1 MTQVLLSSIIKFSQ
15 DAIISCKPDLSINS
29 WNHAAE
35 KLFGYNETE
44 ILGKDLSIIFSSELL
59 SESQKQFERI
69 KTGENIFPFDAA
81 QQCKDGRLIYVSIS
95 CAPIQDSNGEV
106 TGFAVIARDV
116 TERRQTEDALRE
128 SEEKYRTLVDTAN
141 EGIWYIDK
149 EANTLYVNNRMAAF
163 LGYEPDEIIGRKVPE
178 FCFKE
183 DVTNAQERVT
193 STFQGNF
200 ETFDFRFRRKDGS
213 SVEVLASTNPVHDSK
228 GNFIGALGMFT
239 DITERKRVEGA
250 LDESELRFRNMA
262 DSAPVLI
269 WVCDTNKLCTW
280 VNKPW
285 LAFTGRTIEQEM
297 GNGWLEGLHPDDY
310 QRGLQTYN
318 IAFDELKP
326 FNTEFRLQRHDGE
339 YRWVVNRG
347 VPMFA
352 NDHSFI
358 GYIGSCTDI
367 TVRKEIE
374 NVREEL
380 LLRERQARAEAEA
393 ANRAKDEFLAVISH
407 ELRAPLNAMYG
418 WARILQT
425 KREQVDAATLAHAI
439 DIIERSARTQS
450 KLIEDLIDTTRIR
463 TGKLRLDSKPVDLAN
478 LVQAAV
484 DTARPS
490 AKEKRITLAA
500 VINTKAGIITGDPER
515 LQQII
520 GNLLSNAIK
529 FTPEGGHVSVR
540 LERNDPNAQIF
551 VTDTGIGIGAD
562 MLPHIFDRFYQVDKS
577 STTRGHGGLGLGL
590 SLAQQLT
597 ELHGGT
603 IQAVSAGKGQGATF
617 VINLPLRALRGTG
630 SIGPVNTGTLRD
642 LNAKVSLEGVH
653 VLCVDDERDARDL
666 VTALLERFG
675 AKVTA
680 KPSAADAL
688 KALNSEEKFDVLVSD
703 ISMPGEDGYSLIRK
717 IRALPPEEGGKIP
730 AIALTAFSRLE
741 DKERTREEGYDQH
754 VAKPVEPM
762 KLVHTINELV
772 QPKTKA
778 KGSDVEV

>member
-1 MTQVLLSSIIKFSQ
+1 MK
-15 DAIISCKPDLSINS
+15 
-29 WNHAAE
+29 
-35 KLFGYNETE
+35 
-44 ILGKDLSIIFSSELL
+44 
-59 SESQKQFERI
+59 
-69 KTGENIFPFDAA
+69 
-81 QQCKDGRLIYVSIS
+81 
-95 CAPIQDSNGEV
+95 
-106 TGFAVIARDV
+106 
-116 TERRQTEDALRE
+116 
-128 SEEKYRTLVDTAN
+128 
-141 EGIWYIDK
+141 
-149 EANTLYVNNRMAAF
+149 
-163 LGYEPDEIIGRKVPE
+163 
-178 FCFKE
+178 
-183 DVTNAQERVT
+183 
-193 STFQGNF
+193 
-200 ETFDFRFRRKDGS
+200 
-213 SVEVLASTNPVHDSK
+213 
-228 GNFIGALGMFT
+228 
-239 DITERKRVEGA
+239 
-250 LDESELRFRNMA
+250 
-262 DSAPVLI
+262 
-269 WVCDTNKLCTW
+269 
-280 VNKPW
+280 
-285 LAFTGRTIEQEM
+285 
-297 GNGWLEGLHPDDY
+297 
-310 QRGLQTYN
+310 
-318 IAFDELKP
+318 
-326 FNTEFRLQRHDGE
+326 RHDGE

-352 NDHSFI
+352 GDNSFV

-425 KREQVDAATLAHAI
+425 KREQVDAATLSHAI

-463 TGKLRLDSKPVDLAN
+463 TGKLRLDMKPVDLAN

-484 DTARPS
+484 DIARPS

-551 VTDTGIGIGAD
+551 VTDTGIGISSD
-562 MLPHIFDRFYQVDKS
+562 MLPHIFDRFYQVDRS

-603 IQAVSAGKGQGATF
+603 IQAVSAGKEQGTTF
-617 VINLPLRALRGTG
+617 IINLPLRALRGGTG
-630 SIGPVNTGTLRD
+630 NTGPLNTSTLLD
-642 LNAKVSLEGVH
+642 LDVKVSLEGVR
-653 VLCVDDERDARDL
+653 VLCVDDERDAREL
-666 VTALLERFG
+666 VATLLERFG
-675 AKVTA
+675 ANVTA
-680 KPSAADAL
+680 TSSAAEAL
-688 KALNSEEKFDVLVSD
+688 KALRGEGSFDVIVSD

-717 IRALPPEEGGKIP
+717 IRALPTEEGARIP

-741 DKERTREEGYDQH
+741 DRERTREEGYNEH

-762 KLVHTINELV
+762 RLVHTIHELA
-772 QPKTKA
+772 QPRRKA
-778 KGSDVEV
+778 KARDADV